1 MSTGIVLAVLV
12 VLILL
17 VLCWTYKSREAVR
30 EKDRYLT
37 GMWIG
42 SPEFLESSDLGSLQI
57 FLSPVENGVRQGYL
71 ITTDAD
77 DKIITNQAF
86 TYTPE
91 KSGFLSN
98 VGQAYSQAYGGQVQK
113 TVAEFVFDDESEPF
127 PRHMEVT
134 VSIPNG
140 SLTLVHDK
148 TVYAFAFKDHAAS
161 HAAIAA
167 WSADN

>member
-1 MSTGIVLAVLV
+1 
-12 VLILL
+12 
-17 VLCWTYKSREAVR
+17 
-30 EKDRYLT
+30 
-37 GMWIG
+37 MWIG

-91 KSGFLSN
+91 KTGFMSN
-98 VGQAYSQAYGGQVQK
+98 VGQAYSQAYGHGQVQK
-113 TVAEFVFDDESEPF
+113 NVAEFVFDDGGEPF

-134 VSIPNG
+134 MSIPNG

-161 HAAIAA
+161 HAAISA
-167 WSADN
+167 WNADN

>member
-1 MSTGIVLAVLV
+1 MSTGIVLALLV

-57 FLSPVENGVRQGYL
+57 FLSPVENGIRQGYL

-91 KSGFLSN
+91 KSGFMSN
-98 VGQAYSQAYGGQVQK
+98 CGQVQK
-113 TVAEFVFDDESEPF
+113 TVAAFVFDDESEPF